1 MDHGWMVGSTWN
13 ESFNWRSLLDEFELG
28 YRMIN
33 FVIQSHNKSTL
44 TGGGNRRIP
53 TDRFQFPAF
62 HATASP
68 VSHSLCAAHRSF
80 NALLVRAL
88 CFGEDDW
95 GFSPFFKLPLGYFHR
110 RPSSSSSSSS
120 SPFCCISSL
129 SLHAFHAFFYYGLL
143 GGGGIAFLGFSALWL
158 GLQQPSPSVP
168 LLYRL
173 DLFSLRTV
181 VSCVHFGSRLSGGG
195 FFFFSFLSCSGR
207 RSKRLKF
214 SVAVSLPCNCLVFF
228 WSTVL

>member
-1 MDHGWMVGSTWN
+1 
-13 ESFNWRSLLDEFELG
+13 
-28 YRMIN
+28 MIN

-68 VSHSLCAAHRSF
+68 LSHSLCAAHRSF

-95 GFSPFFKLPLGYFHR
+95 GFSPFFKLPLGYFHL
-110 RPSSSSSSSS
+110 RPSSSSS

-129 SLHAFHAFFYYGLL
+129 SLYAFHAFFLSRLVRRRRYCFAGVFRSLTWPSTT
-143 GGGGIAFLGFSALWL
+143 IAIGASFVSIGS
-158 GLQQPSPSVP
+158 
-168 LLYRL
+168 
-173 DLFSLRTV
+173 LFSSYRRLLR
-181 VSCVHFGSRLSGGG
+181 SFREQA
-195 FFFFSFLSCSGR
+195 FWRRFFSFP
-207 RSKRLKF
+207 F
-214 SVAVSLPCNCLVFF
+214 FPVAVEASA
-228 WSTVL
+228 